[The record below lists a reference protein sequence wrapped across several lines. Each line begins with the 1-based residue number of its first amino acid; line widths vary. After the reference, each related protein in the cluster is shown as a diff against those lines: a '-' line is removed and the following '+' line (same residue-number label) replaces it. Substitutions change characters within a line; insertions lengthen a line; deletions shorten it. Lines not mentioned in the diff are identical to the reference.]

1 MTLYHFEY
9 LVDDQIHVE
18 AFEVKETET
27 VYLSCSSLWTKF
39 GKYMLK
45 ADMDKLLSAKD
56 LDSDIIYHMYSSR
69 SDIEWFVGKII
80 ERYEAESKALK
91 SFIELEKKLI
101 RSLKKKLGG

>member
-27 VYLSCSSLWTKF
+27 AYLSCISLWSKF
-39 GKYMLK
+39 DRHILK
-45 ADMDKLLSAKD
+45 ADMDKLLPTKD
-56 LDSDIIYHMYSSR
+56 LYSDIIYYMYSSR
-69 SDIEWFVGKII
+69 SDVEWFAGKII
-80 ERYEAESKALK
+80 ERYTAESKALK

-101 RSLKKKLGG
+101 RNLRKKLEE